1 MANAPEPRIHSAHL
15 HEYCQKKGLKLVY
28 RDISKT
34 GPDHN
39 LQFTVQVIIEGREFP
54 EASGSSK
61 KKAKDA
67 AAKLA
72 LKILT
77 KDNQIEKSLA
87 SPELKP
93 PPSESTSESS
103 SAYNNYMGL
112 VNQWAQVE
120 GLHLDIDFSHK
131 YDNVSMLPSSSCVL
145 TVGKY
150 QATGDGKNKQKAK
163 QKAAELVYEQIKL
176 DKASVSGGSSIEF
189 RDSGPP
195 HRNGFSEDLSE
206 RKMEDL
212 SSDDFSLTKQDTG
225 FLPLRR
231 NLQFSHKEQKP
242 GRAWGKSCREI
253 LPESQVP
260 PLRTPISGER
270 KCQTVPWKPKR
281 PLAAKFGLGKSENN
295 EVKLSADKHFNS
307 TYEGMSLISSGGFGQ
322 VFKARSRLDKQY
334 YAIKRV
340 KFNEGSVV
348 REVKALAKLSHEH
361 IVRYYSC
368 WEGLDFDPE
377 KSNNNSSSMR
387 CLYIVMQLCEK
398 GTLNNWIDRRRNKE
412 MDKTLSLNI
421 FQQITS
427 GVEYIHSQT
436 LIHRDLKPENIFV
449 VDENNIKI
457 GDFGLATSLIA
468 KEKTVGRGTE
478 RYMSPEQRLSTKYG
492 TEVDI
497 FALGLILFE
506 LLHICPTASEVYRIW
521 DKIRVCEF
529 PVEFVDRHPKEKKLL
544 QKLLSQKPEQRPKA
558 SEILIVLKHLTE
570 EDVVTYTC

>member
-212 SSDDFSLTKQDTG
+212 SSDDFSLT
-225 FLPLRR
+225 
-231 NLQFSHKEQKP
+231 
-242 GRAWGKSCREI
+242 
-253 LPESQVP
+253 
-260 PLRTPISGER
+260 